1 MLLATLRHFILLNP
15 NSYLLIPNYL
25 LSSLDSATPV
35 RGGCFLS
42 SKIFMAILG
51 HQQKPVFNHTSRM
64 VYLRLNV
71 LVSRRAAENA
81 ELASRF
87 ALAVGLAECYPDG
100 NIRAIAMYASVFCAS
115 A

>member
-1 MLLATLRHFILLNP
+1 MHSSMLHRGAWSGSLINTKYSMANTGLAATLIL
-15 NSYLLIPNYL
+15 
-25 LSSLDSATPV
+25 PV
-35 RGGCFLS
+35 L
-42 SKIFMAILG
+42 LG

-87 ALAVGLAECYPDG
+87 ALAVGLAEC
-100 NIRAIAMYASVFCAS
+100 
-115 A
+115 

>member
-1 MLLATLRHFILLNP
+1 MCLSDEYNEKSYIKSYINP
-15 NSYLLIPNYL
+15 
-25 LSSLDSATPV
+25 
-35 RGGCFLS
+35 
-42 SKIFMAILG
+42 G

-87 ALAVGLAECYPDG
+87 ALAVGLAEC
-100 NIRAIAMYASVFCAS
+100 
-115 A
+115 